1 MWWDGGMAKE
11 RFKGVPGLGTH
22 HFHCTSRVVSGEY
35 VFQAEE
41 REEFVRLVREYE
53 GFCGVRVLNYTI
65 LSNHFHLLLE
75 VPPRPEQLPR
85 AEDVIELLR
94 GLTATTLTPAK
105 AQQQVNVFREAGD
118 TAGERAWVERQC
130 QGRYDLSEFMKRL
143 KQRFSR
149 WYNRRVGRKG
159 TLWEERF
166 DSVLTEGCPDVLL
179 TMSLYIDLNAF
190 RARLVD
196 DPKDYRWSGYGEAMA
211 GQTLALEGLRRVLTG
226 AERLGQTSQA
236 LLEALERY
244 RKHLYYRGEEG
255 REGTDEQG
263 HPLRRGLPPAQ
274 VLEVLK
280 NRGRVELWEYLRLEI
295 RYFVDG
301 AVFGT
306 KEFVERVFK
315 AYRAHFGPKRERGA
329 RRLRGLKSKF
339 YTLRDL
345 QHDLFR

>member
-1 MWWDGGMAKE
+1 MWWGRDMARP
-11 RFKGVPGLGTH
+11 RFDDVPGLGTH

-35 VFQAEE
+35 VFRDEE
-41 REEFVRLVREYE
+41 RDEFVRLVREYA

-75 VPPRPEQLPR
+75 VPPRPEQLPS
-85 AEDVIELLR
+85 AEEVIELLK
-94 GLTATTLTPAK
+94 GLTSTTLSPAK
-105 AQQQVNVFREAGD
+105 AQQQVKAFREARD
-118 TAGERAWVERQC
+118 EAGERAWVERQC

-166 DSVLTEGCPDVLL
+166 DSVLTQGSPEVLL
-179 TMSLYIDLNAF
+179 TMSLYLDLNPF

-211 GQTLALEGLRRVLTG
+211 GQTPALEGLRRVLTG
-226 AERLGQTSQA
+226 AERLGETSQG
-236 LLEALERY
+236 LLEALETY
-244 RKHLYYRGEEG
+244 RQHLYYRGEEG

-263 HPLRRGLPPAQ
+263 RPLRRGLPRAE
-274 VLEVLK
+274 VLNVLK
-280 NRGRVELWEYLRLEI
+280 NRGRVELWEYLQLEI

-301 AVFGT
+301 GVFGT

-315 AYRAHFGPKRERGA
+315 AYRDRFGSKRESGA
-329 RRLRGLKSKF
+329 RRLRGLKPKF